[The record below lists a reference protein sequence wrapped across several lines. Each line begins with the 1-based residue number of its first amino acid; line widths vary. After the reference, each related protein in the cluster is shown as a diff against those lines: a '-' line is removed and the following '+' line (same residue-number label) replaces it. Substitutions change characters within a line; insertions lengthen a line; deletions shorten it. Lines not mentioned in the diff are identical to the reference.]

1 MIKTLNPKAYI
12 VIAPL
17 TSASVGRHVGAALCT
32 VPDPKLK
39 DKNPVK
45 YTLLDTE
52 VLCKKGGHS
61 QEIEEE
67 LTQVAMTAASPD
79 ALPVPLWTNL
89 IKEAF
94 QRSPNPLGNF
104 VISNF
109 PTACST
115 KSYPAVRDQFDILES
130 LCTLQGIIFVNFTE
144 DAYSKFGITDPAEYQ
159 DYMKKVE
166 EYIDVQYGKVETLKV
181 FKTELDGS
189 SASDSQGALRNT
201 AKKIATTFFN
211 SEKA

>member
-1 MIKTLNPKAYI
+1 MTPKAYV
-12 VIAPL
+12 VISPL
-17 TSASVGRHVGAALCT
+17 TAAAVGRHVGEAICSVSKAQ
-32 VPDPKLK
+32 
-39 DKNPVK
+39 DKKPVK
-45 YTLLDTE
+45 FTLLDTE
-52 VLCKKGGHS
+52 QLCKPGGHS

-144 DAYSKFGITDPAEYQ
+144 DAYSKFGIDAASA
-159 DYMKKVE
+159 E
-166 EYIDVQYGKVETLKV
+166 EYK
-181 FKTELDGS
+181 
-189 SASDSQGALRNT
+189 
-201 AKKIATTFFN
+201 
-211 SEKA
+211 

>member
-1 MIKTLNPKAYI
+1 MKGVPDCNAEIVKSLNAKAY
-12 VIAPL
+12 VVVSPL
-17 TSASVGRHVGAALCT
+17 TNAAVGKHVGAAICSISK
-32 VPDPKLK
+32 VV
-39 DKNPVK
+39 DKKPVK
-45 YTLLDTE
+45 FSLLDTD

-67 LTQVAMTAASPD
+67 LTRVGMTAASPD

-94 QRSPNPLGNF
+94 QRSANPLGCF

-115 KSYPAVRDQFDILES
+115 KSYPSVRDQFDILES
-130 LCTLQGIIFVNFTE
+130 VCTLSGVVFVNFKD
-144 DAYSKFGITDPAEYQ
+144 DAYLKFGIDETAAEEYK

-166 EYIDVQYGKVETLKV
+166 EYID
-181 FKTELDGS
+181 
-189 SASDSQGALRNT
+189 
-201 AKKIATTFFN
+201 
-211 SEKA
+211 